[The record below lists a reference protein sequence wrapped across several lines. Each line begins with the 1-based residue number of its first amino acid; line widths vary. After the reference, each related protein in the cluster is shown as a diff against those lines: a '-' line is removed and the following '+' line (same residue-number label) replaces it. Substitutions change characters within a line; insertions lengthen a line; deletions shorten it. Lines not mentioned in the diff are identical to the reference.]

1 MNHLQ
6 VVLFSSSILLP
17 ALSSAVKFRNTDH
30 SFYPFIFFIWIG
42 TLNEIISYLI
52 SARGGSTTFNNNIYI
67 LTESLLILWQFKE
80 WDFFQNFKKGFL
92 ICALLLV
99 IIWFFDY
106 RSIQGLGSMNLNFR
120 LFYSFLIVLMSIHV
134 CNRLVFIFNGPL
146 VKSPVFLICITF
158 ILYFT
163 YKILVEVFWIYGLNK
178 AKSFRMDV
186 YIIMAWI
193 NALANIIY
201 LLAILCIP
209 KKPRYIKLF

>member
-17 ALSSAVKFRNTDH
+17 ALLSAVKFRNTDR

-42 TLNEIISYLI
+42 ALNEIISYLI
-52 SARGGSTTFNNNIYI
+52 SIRGGSTTFNNNIYI
-67 LTESLLILWQFKE
+67 LAEALLILWQFRE
-80 WDFFQNFKKGFL
+80 WDFFQNFKKGFPIL
-92 ICALLLV
+92 FLLLV
-99 IIWFFDY
+99 ITWFFDY
-106 RSIQGLGSMNLNFR
+106 RTIQGLGSMNLNFR

-134 CNRLVFIFNGPL
+134 CNRLVFTFNGPL
-146 VKSPVFLICITF
+146 LKSPVFLICTSF

-178 AKSFRMDV
+178 AKNFRMDV

-209 KKPRYIKLF
+209 KKPRYLKLF